1 MMESMAL
8 EGSWVSHTS
17 GGAALLSIRGQDKIL
32 ESPAEFEVSGI
43 SFLQMVWL

>member
-17 GGAALLSIRGQDKIL
+17 GGAALLGIRGHDKIMK
-32 ESPAEFEVSGI
+32 SPAEFEVSAI
-43 SFLQMVWL
+43 SYLQMV